1 MSLVYYLHEV
11 MENNVCYHNYC
22 LFPGIL
28 VDDEVPLV
36 VFGVAKV
43 KRLRIMAQLSG
54 LKLEAELQNGQ
65 TSITHREKVRGLQL
79 LCNLC

>member
-1 MSLVYYLHEV
+1 LFYLDPNISV
-11 MENNVCYHNYC
+11 F
-22 LFPGIL
+22 LGII

-36 VFGVAKV
+36 IFGVAKV

-65 TSITHREKVRGLQL
+65 ASITHREKVKGL
-79 LCNLC
+79 